1 MIADAQLLELC
12 MASNTRESVK
22 TSSLVVTRRALR
34 KVFKTTA
41 IAADAMKSIIL
52 MSTAKGSL
60 GYRSI
65 VFLGIVAGVC
75 ARLPAARSLLVESK
89 AHFYSLWVREV
100 IGSKS
105 VVPYQISSAF
115 HDFFSSFTT
124 IEDLQSYIVPAL
136 EKALLR
142 APEVVLNDLITPMV
156 TSLPS
161 EIDISEILASRILR
175 PLLANV
181 KSSSLD
187 IRVGTVSSFA
197 AFINRC
203 HDTSHIESIVSQVLT
218 PLSTSKIVSPE
229 QRVLYA
235 QMLALLPSHSLYSKL
250 ICDGLSA
257 VASKEA
263 NEAAAG
269 AEATAL
275 IKHLESVVLDDSF
288 KIEPSTDILVKGL
301 SDRRPSFQKSWAL
314 RVGTLLWNLR
324 LTASHTQAITSLV
337 ESVLPK
343 LLDLHREVAT
353 NPLPSTQTGL
363 VVAGYIVISLM
374 HFLDKAVQDPTLRT
388 MLDKAKVQDHLFALG
403 SKPSFLLN
411 QKVYTKVSSSEDHIW
426 LIRALRACCH
436 QICSVNSTAA
446 VQSSWI
452 QSLLYTM
459 ASSRAPPAV
468 HKEATDSLAEMYK
481 DDPQKIGK
489 IVIEGLWTWCRHVSL
504 VVKDSAAV
512 AAQTGTATLYLAVRS
527 ISLPIQQSN
536 KGEAMVGQDI
546 LQAQLIDMLVL
557 CRPEILPRTNWIDTC
572 LRVGQDPGQ
581 LVSTRTE
588 QCISH
593 VNSLVGDL
601 SIPEIEVAACAT
613 YAELAFVAPAQVTP
627 ILVKQIMDDLSVE
640 DFRNLTP
647 TDFVIARTPEGTA
660 FVDVLSTKSHHA
672 TLDKNAKEYD
682 TLKWEEE
689 VRSQLAQKKGQQ
701 KKLSAE
707 EQAKVSSQLAT
718 EVRIREQVLRLE
730 MRLRRGIGIIRGL
743 AKGPP
748 SRPEVWMGPSLRA
761 LLDLIEAGVGLIL
774 GDTADLVYL
783 ACADLVSL
791 RLGTLRRFIGVA
803 TLRALRSS
811 HLADEL
817 KQEPLGSK
825 LDHPFRG
832 VVLIQLQVW

>member
-1 MIADAQLLELC
+1 MADAQLLELC
-12 MASNTRESVK
+12 MASDTRESVK
-22 TSSLVVTRRALR
+22 NSSLVVTRRALR

-41 IAADAMKSIIL
+41 IAVDAMKSIIL
-52 MSTAKGSL
+52 MSTAKRLL
-60 GYRSI
+60 GYRST

-89 AHFYSLWVREV
+89 AYFYSLWVKEV

-105 VVPYQISSAF
+105 VVPYHISSAF

-124 IEDLQSYIVPAL
+124 IEDLQSEIVPAL

-161 EIDISEILASRILR
+161 EIDLSEILASRILR

-187 IRVGTVSSFA
+187 IRLGAVSSFA
-197 AFINRC
+197 AFMNRC
-203 HDTSHIESIVSQVLT
+203 HDTIHIESIVDQILT
-218 PLSTSKIVSPE
+218 PLTTLKIVSPE
-229 QRVLYA
+229 QRVLHA
-235 QMLALLPSHSLYSKL
+235 QMLALLPSHSSYSKL
-250 ICDGLSA
+250 ICDGLSG
-257 VASKEA
+257 VVSKET

-275 IKHLESVVLDDSF
+275 IKHIESVILVHSF
-288 KIEPSTDILVKGL
+288 KIESSADTLVKGL
-301 SDRRPSFQKSWAL
+301 SDKRPSFQKFWAL

-324 LTASHTQAITSLV
+324 LTAPRTDAVTSLV

-343 LLDLHREVAT
+343 LLDLHREVAA

-374 HFLDKAVQDPTLRT
+374 HFLDEAVQDPKLRAV
-388 MLDKAKVQDHLFALG
+388 LNKAKIQDHACALG

-411 QKVYTKVSSSEDHIW
+411 QKVYTKLSSSEDHIW

-436 QICSVNSTAA
+436 RICSVDSTAV
-446 VQSSWI
+446 VQSSWM
-452 QSLLYTM
+452 QSLLYTT
-459 ASSRAPPAV
+459 ASSRASPAV

-481 DDPQKIGK
+481 EYPQRMGQIA
-489 IVIEGLWTWCRHVSL
+489 IEGLWTWYRHVSL

-512 AAQTGTATLYLAVRS
+512 AAQAGTAKLYLVVRS
-527 ISLPIQQSN
+527 ISLPTQQSSQ
-536 KGEAMVGQDI
+536 GEATVAQDI

-557 CRPEILPRTNWIDTC
+557 CRPEILPKTNWIDTC

-581 LVSTRTE
+581 LASTRTE

-593 VNSLVGDL
+593 VNSLVGDPTFPG
-601 SIPEIEVAACAT
+601 IDVAAFAT
-613 YAELAFVAPAQVTP
+613 YAELAFVAPAMVTP
-627 ILVKQIMDDLSVE
+627 VLVKQIMEDLSVE
-640 DFRNLTP
+640 EFRKFTP

-660 FVDVLSTKSHHA
+660 FIDVLSTKSHHA
-672 TLDKNAKEYD
+672 PLDKNAKEYD

-689 VRSQLAQKKGQQ
+689 VRSQIAQKKGQQ

-707 EQAKVSSQLAT
+707 EQAKVSSQLAK

-743 AKGPP
+743 ARGPP
-748 SRPEVWMGPSLRA
+748 SRADLWMGPSLRA
-761 LLDLIEAGVGLIL
+761 LLDLIEAGVGLVL
-774 GDTADLVYL
+774 GDVADLAYL
-783 ACADLVSL
+783 ACASLVSL
-791 RLGTLRRFIGVA
+791 RLGSLRQFIGVA
-803 TLRALRSS
+803 SLRALRSS

-825 LDHPFRG
+825 LHRPFRG
-832 VVLIQLQVW
+832 VVLIQLQTW